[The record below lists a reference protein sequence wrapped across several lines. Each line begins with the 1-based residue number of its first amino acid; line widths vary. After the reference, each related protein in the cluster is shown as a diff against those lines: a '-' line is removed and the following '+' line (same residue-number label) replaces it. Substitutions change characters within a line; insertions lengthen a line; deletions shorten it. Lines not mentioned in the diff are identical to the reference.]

1 MVTSEYPHS
10 GSGHKK
16 NGHTAAWSPSI
27 AASKHIFRALSNL
40 DVGSDVPKEEL
51 DTVTDYIHQQIAFGA
66 ADEIWGLLFILGC
79 FLFFLLF
86 SFMVFCHFE
95 LFCLG
100 WLLPL

>member
-1 MVTSEYPHS
+1 MPPWLVEKKRSLVYMVTSEYPHS

-51 DTVTDYIHQQIAFGA
+51 DTVTDYIHNRSHSAPP
-66 ADEIWGLLFILGC
+66 
-79 FLFFLLF
+79 
-86 SFMVFCHFE
+86 MKFE
-95 LFCLG
+95 GYCLS
-100 WLLPL
+100 